1 MTATLLVLLMSTM
14 QGPSAYPLRIPEPL
28 AEETLE
34 YAVFCRSLT
43 GELEGVGA
51 WTPLVRPVVTMDKPT
66 QRCRIALRSRGAQGY
81 LLSSSVERPGWP
93 VEFGMNWVRTIRAPG
108 VDAGVAWV
116 GASDARQVACASG
129 REGAVC
135 IGIPLHDAGVMVA
148 ESGGEVRYAV
158 SAPRSGRATWERAG
172 WGRLVRVS
180 AGSGVPVSAVTRVLK
195 PALRSAASRVFE
207 AAPSAGAHV
216 RALGMNTFWLSG
228 GSTDGRLEL
237 TAPMHAIRRIPL
249 KNVIGPP
256 AVATGVMLERDEVV
270 AGDVTFR
277 GARLEGATLLLM
289 RRLEGGE
296 LRDIK
301 ADDASGESDEEGP
314 VEMIAETTSDA
325 SGQFEFRGLARGRYV
340 IRALH
345 PSHGRSR
352 IDVMAP
358 ARLTVRIEPRAVAR
372 GRVLADG
379 IPVEAAAVSVLP
391 DLDDVRRAGDPV
403 AIVTAPAY
411 TGLDGRFEIVLPD
424 AGRAALTVSHAA
436 GAIRIPLGDVERAP
450 AIIDLGDVRLE
461 GAIDVEAFVDLGPQC
476 RLQAV
481 GPIGALGLSVV
492 EARPTA
498 QGRWHLSARLPGR
511 WVFEASCGDVPVLL
525 SPAVVTIER
534 RADRTLRLEIV
545 R

>member
-1 MTATLLVLLMSTM
+1 
-14 QGPSAYPLRIPEPL
+14 
-28 AEETLE
+28 
-34 YAVFCRSLT
+34 
-43 GELEGVGA
+43 
-51 WTPLVRPVVTMDKPT
+51 
-66 QRCRIALRSRGAQGY
+66 
-81 LLSSSVERPGWP
+81 
-93 VEFGMNWVRTIRAPG
+93 
-108 VDAGVAWV
+108 
-116 GASDARQVACASG
+116 
-129 REGAVC
+129 
-135 IGIPLHDAGVMVA
+135 
-148 ESGGEVRYAV
+148 
-158 SAPRSGRATWERAG
+158 
-172 WGRLVRVS
+172 
-180 AGSGVPVSAVTRVLK
+180 
-195 PALRSAASRVFE
+195 
-207 AAPSAGAHV
+207 
-216 RALGMNTFWLSG
+216 
-228 GSTDGRLEL
+228 
-237 TAPMHAIRRIPL
+237 
-249 KNVIGPP
+249 
-256 AVATGVMLERDEVV
+256 
-270 AGDVTFR
+270 
-277 GARLEGATLLLM
+277 LEGATLLLM

-379 IPVEAAAVSVLP
+379 IPVEAV
-391 DLDDVRRAGDPV
+391 
-403 AIVTAPAY
+403 
-411 TGLDGRFEIVLPD
+411 PD